1 MNNSILKI
9 INLGK
14 TYPSQPPVEALKGIN
29 LEVHQG
35 EILSLLGVNGAGK
48 TTLSSILAT
57 LNTPTF
63 GDVLFKNVSIYN
75 DIASY
80 RKALG
85 FCPQVPNLDKYLT
98 VEENLLFAGR
108 YFLMPEDEV
117 VKRTNEL
124 LETFDLI
131 KYRNFE
137 VSALSGGYK
146 QRLLIA
152 RSIMHKPEILIL
164 DEPTVGLDPAIR
176 RNIWKIIKSLQQ
188 QGMTII
194 LTTHYLEESEV
205 LSDRVCI
212 LSNGQILLT
221 ALISELKSKH
231 DMQSLEEVFIALT
244 KQEEYVDQ

>member
-1 MNNSILKI
+1 MVGSILKI

-14 TYPSQPPVEALKGIN
+14 TYPGNLPVEALKGIN

-57 LNTPTF
+57 LNTATF
-63 GDVLFKNVSIYN
+63 GDVLFKGKSIYD

-80 RKALG
+80 RKSLG

-108 YFLMPEDEV
+108 YFLMSEDEV

-124 LETFDLI
+124 LTTFDLI
-131 KYRNFE
+131 KYRDFA

-164 DEPTVGLDPAIR
+164 DEPTVGLDPSIR
-176 RNIWKIIKSLQQ
+176 RNIWKIIKLLQQ

-205 LSDRVCI
+205 LSDRICI

-231 DMQSLEEVFIALT
+231 DMKSLEDVFIALT
-244 KQEEYVDQ
+244 EQEEYADQ